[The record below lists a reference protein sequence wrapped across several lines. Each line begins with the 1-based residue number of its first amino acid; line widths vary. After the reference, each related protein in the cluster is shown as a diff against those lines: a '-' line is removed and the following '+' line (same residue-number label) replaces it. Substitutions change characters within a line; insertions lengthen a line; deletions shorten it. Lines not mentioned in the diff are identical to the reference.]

1 MRDQNIN
8 TFEKGMM
15 KDGGHSLPQNG
26 FYSHAENIR
35 ILVDESVGES
45 GVVVSVKGNKKS
57 LDFSE
62 IFLNNSSQAIPDL
75 YFEWVETGSLT
86 IDLLD
91 EFTVPGTAL
100 PKRVWPNGTYLYAW
114 DTMYYNNSTDPM
126 GYVYLTQ
133 TEQQDESIVVTPTNI
148 MASNNG
154 AATPVVVDLG
164 PVDIANAT
172 FIINMNE
179 VEYAK
184 IIGYTNIKDT
194 LILFTIIK
202 AAINPDEFGG
212 IFKVD
217 LTEPELTPIT
227 IYLDS
232 PFTPNQTLN
241 FNEDH
246 PIQAIGRYENE
257 NIQRIYWTDNFNPVR
272 TANILDPNLQ
282 TLSTDDLE
290 LSPQVTFSTPILD
303 KVMQGGE
310 LNSGMYQYCYR
321 LRNQEGAETRFSPPT
336 NFIHV
341 SNGSAYWDYQEDPE
355 NQNEYNGTTPGEDS
369 EKKVLLDFEG
379 LDTDYDFIEIV
390 AIYKSTGEGV
400 TSAAIIGTASMNSN
414 GICTFIHTTN
424 AKDIPISFEEVTA
437 FTQAFNKA
445 ATLEAKDN
453 RLFLGNLELTT
464 DDLEFDATAKRYK
477 ITSEVTRY
485 PYKVSPT
492 TVYTNDINPL
502 NNYDDIEEVPNSDL
516 YRYQSDGR
524 TLGGEGTHIE
534 YRFTKKVLAGNTT
547 LASSNPGK
555 VTGSLKTSL
564 SPGDYKDPFNVEN
577 FVGYRRDEIYRFGI
591 VLYDLKGNPGFVNWI
606 GDIRFPAISD
616 VDWEGKSNLYTW
628 ALTATIANSDVDY
641 YNPSIHSSGA
651 ALVFNYEEDDHND
664 MTDFSGVLNPTTS
677 INNGGAL
684 MSQDLDN
691 GWDRVSYGLHY
702 FGHENVFNNTDNSP
716 KGSPYNTLFALGIEF
731 RLKSLPEELEGKVS
745 GYSIVRVKRED
756 NDKSIEGSGI
766 ISSWAHRFTSPPV
779 IGTVDV
785 GASDIEEFVFGR
797 ERSMVHT
804 SWGDMSGNSS
814 KKVAL
819 FGDPHHD
826 KVFIHSPD
834 FAFSNNYPSSTDNFL
849 KVETGLIG
857 SFQFEYTTDN
867 VYVEKTFVSTKTHLT
882 QIYGQPVNS
891 QYTTQTSAAT
901 LFPERIFNIAYSNKI
916 SAGGH
921 LSNVALGSGFDDED
935 PPYVGVFNLLY
946 RGDWTDSTAVQ
957 VAGVGEE
964 CLFARLEI
972 GMHYGSFVPNR
983 LEFIQDGTLTEVSM
997 RGNRSDKL
1005 YVSVKKRGV
1014 SEYRY
1019 GGSDETARAQNVY
1032 ISTGHF
1038 APLESD
1044 NGWQSVWGGDTYVA
1058 MYDEESSRR
1067 PNGNEGLHETS
1078 VGRQRSMSYIFPVET
1093 DFNITLRSGWHYA
1106 NKTDFTADTDTPLNQ
1121 FILPDC
1127 YSTENDLV
1135 TFVPKPIGFTSS
1147 TIFPSRVA
1155 FSHAKSNGALIDGWR
1170 KFSLYDYVDIDGN
1183 NGGINSLNL
1192 LNDFMFYIQDTA
1204 VGILSINPVSTVL
1217 DESGA
1222 SIVLGSGKNVIQD
1235 FKDLNAFAG
1244 VHKFISTVVG
1254 KTGLFWIDRNSKIL
1268 YKVSPKGVV
1277 PISEVKGLKSWF
1289 STNIKKDS
1297 YITAGYDSLN
1307 NEVLF
1312 SVNDSHTIVY
1322 NEMLDAFTSI
1332 YTFNTPLFINLKNRL
1347 FSVTPDSS
1355 EMYEHGIG
1363 DYATW
1368 YESNDNVK
1376 LEFIVNKNPLYPKA
1390 FDSVTWSVNNS
1401 DGMYLDIN
1409 NDFNIARFRVNSPNT
1424 LITEVISDY
1433 SIDGVLTPVSEE
1445 YSMREGM
1452 SVLHVPRNND
1462 ERMRGTYMKVQLEST
1477 SRPEDKIAL
1486 NYVKTLFRISKR

>member
-114 DTMYYNNSTDPM
+114 GNMYYNTSDDPM

-148 MASNNG
+148 MAPNAG

-172 FIINMNE
+172 FIINMND

-202 AAINPDEFGG
+202 ATINPDEFGG

-232 PFTPNQTLN
+232 PFTPNKTLN
-241 FNEDH
+241 FNENH

-400 TSAAIIGTASMNSN
+400 TSAAIIGTTSMNSN

-492 TVYTNDINPL
+492 TVYTDDINPL

-628 ALTATIANSDVDY
+628 TLTAKIGNSGVDY
-641 YNPSIHSSGA
+641 YNPEPTNSGA
-651 ALVFNYEEDDHND
+651 ALVFNYEDDGHND
-664 MTDFSGVLNPTTS
+664 MTDLSGSTSPSYIGTVGVLTGADV
-677 INNGGAL
+677 INGYEA
-684 MSQDLDN
+684 
-691 GWDRVSYGLHY
+691 VSGYNYQMHDY
-702 FGHENVFNNTDNSP
+702 IFNETNNSP
-716 KGSPYNTLFALGIEF
+716 QNSPYNTLFALGIEF

-766 ISSWAHRFTSPPV
+766 ISNWAHRFGSPA
-779 IGTVDV
+779 ISVDSD
-785 GASDIEEFVFGR
+785 ASEPNEYVFGR
-797 ERSMVHT
+797 ERSMAYT
-804 SWGDMSGNSS
+804 NSQGYSGASS
-814 KKVAL
+814 KSHAL
-819 FGDPHHD
+819 FGVNDYN

-834 FAFSNNYPSSTDNFL
+834 FAFSNNYPSSTDNFI
-849 KVETGLIG
+849 KVEAGFEG
-857 SFQFEYTTDN
+857 SFQFQYIDDTH
-867 VYVEKTFVSTKTHLT
+867 VEKTFISVGTLLGH
-882 QIYGQPVNS
+882 IYGHTLDT
-891 QYTTQTSAAT
+891 QYTNYSSGV
-901 LFPERIFNIAYSNKI
+901 PNRIFDIEYSNKI

-921 LSNVALGSGFDDED
+921 LSTVALGSEFDDED

-946 RGDWTDSTAVQ
+946 RGDWTDNVAIET
-957 VAGVGEE
+957 AGVGEE
-964 CLFARLEI
+964 CLFVRLDM
-972 GMHYGSFVPNR
+972 GMFYGSFVPAKLN
-983 LEFIQDGTLTEVSM
+983 FIQDGSLTAVSM
-997 RGNRSDKL
+997 RGNRADKI

-1019 GGSDETARAQNVY
+1019 GGPDETARAQNVY

-1067 PNGNEGLHETS
+1067 PNGNEGLNETTS
-1078 VGRQRSMSYIFPVET
+1078 GRQRSMSYIFPVET

-1135 TFVPKPIGFTSS
+1135 TFVPKPLGFTSS
-1147 TIFPSRVA
+1147 TVFPSRVA

-1217 DESGA
+1217 DESGS

-1368 YESNDNVK
+1368 YENNDNVK